1 MQRFLD
7 GISRFM
13 LWPATPLLLFAVV
26 ASQLVFARGA
36 AAQDIPEFK
45 PMWNKLFQH
54 PQSFRPTSDT
64 NWPGKEDD
72 WWVITISPNRMT
84 TSNIKGCVTLK
95 FDRAWAQLPT
105 TAQKDPLDPTD
116 YYLGVQLDLI
126 YNNQSRKTYSNH
138 GSSFG
143 ENFINETDPDHFLL
157 SLPQSIIIQ
166 FPVSSKTDIS
176 NLFRVIKAR
185 LKNHKSYPNI
195 GFFLHKVSNRVA
207 PWQTS
212 TVVQPNYSI
221 LFQPVKCRKNDN
233 DTYLELCEPEYQR

>member
-1 MQRFLD
+1 MQRF
-7 GISRFM
+7 SRGLYRFSA
-13 LWPATPLLLFAVV
+13 WPATPLFLFAVV
-26 ASQLVFARGA
+26 ASQLVFAHGA
-36 AAQDIPEFK
+36 AAQDMPKFK
-45 PMWNKLFQH
+45 PMWNKLFPH
-54 PQSFRPTSDT
+54 PESFRPMSDT
-64 NWPGKEDD
+64 DWPGKEDD
-72 WWVITISPNRMT
+72 WWVITISSNRMT
-84 TSNIKGCVTLK
+84 TSNIKGYVTLK

-105 TAQKDPLDPTD
+105 TTQKDPLDPTD

-126 YNNQSRKTYSNH
+126 YNNQSRKTYSNR

-143 ENFINETDPDHFLL
+143 EKFINETDPDHFLL

-176 NLFRVIKAR
+176 NLFGVVKAR
-185 LKNHKSYPNI
+185 LKNHKSYPEI
-195 GFFLHKVSNRVA
+195 GFFFHRVSNGVA